1 MVCNSFND
9 FVRCINCNNVWL
21 LFSQLTALVELTA
34 NVVMPASVPPH
45 ARSAVD
51 PIARVGM
58 TANVPSPQ
66 IAVTRAPN
74 VVNCMLFQNMVHYE

>member
-9 FVRCINCNNVWL
+9 FVRCINYVWV
-21 LFSQLTALVELTA
+21 LFSQLTALVELTV
-34 NVVMPASVPPH
+34 NVEMPASVPLH

-51 PIARVGM
+51 PIACVGM

-74 VVNCMLFQNMVHYE
+74 VVNWVLFQNMVHYE